1 LGDFPPTRF
10 KSFGNVKEPVV
21 VLDELRE
28 GLLQDVGSVLEV
40 GERVEDF
47 AVQAVERRLPGGV
60 EVGNDSPD
68 PRFESTDIKTRTSA
82 GLPMFQGDLGLFDE
96 LDLKEMP
103 SHCLKSIEDKL
114 KQN

>member
-1 LGDFPPTRF
+1 M
-10 KSFGNVKEPVV
+10 V

-47 AVQAVERRLPGGV
+47 AVKAVERRLPGGV

-68 PRFESTDIKTRTSA
+68 PRFESPDIKTRTSA
-82 GLPMFQGDLGLFDE
+82 GLSMLQRDLGLFDE
-96 LDLKEMP
+96 LDLKEMS
-103 SHCLKSIEDKL
+103 SHCLKSIDDKL
-114 KQN
+114 KKKLI